1 MLSLSL
7 LYLERTVI
15 AMSYSNQTPL
25 HQLDSVISETV
36 SHIHDF
42 TKSSTDFTRNRKL
55 NAETTIKTILNMQ
68 GNSLNA
74 ELLDAFPDINDRMTA
89 SAFEQAK
96 DKLQPD
102 VFKHILNE
110 YNQTDNPKL
119 FNDKYRLLAIDGCDF
134 TVPFNPNSV
143 NVVPT
148 SHGQDI
154 CQVHAN
160 ILYDIENRTYQDC
173 IFQPKSASN
182 ERQAAI
188 DMLKSFDT
196 DDTPYIVTMDR
207 GYSSFNMFETCN
219 RLDNCYYCIR
229 TKAGNTAINEIKNLP
244 DKEIDM
250 EMEFDVTTSNHF
262 YTQHRK
268 DMPDLH
274 CILHAKNRHK
284 KSYSKNTLDVNWD
297 FEQFC
302 TIKCRVVK
310 FEIAPDEYEVLVT
323 NLNRFEFPLQA
334 MKDLYHLRWDIEI
347 SFRELKY
354 ALGGMNFHSKKD
366 DFIEM
371 EIFAH
376 LIMFNAVSRSIA
388 CVSVLQTN
396 HKHRYVIDF
405 KMACLIIRK
414 YFAVYSDLDYGG
426 IYVEL
431 LTYINPV
438 RPNRADKR
446 NLKTKPAVWFVYRVA

>member
-1 MLSLSL
+1 
-7 LYLERTVI
+7 
-15 AMSYSNQTPL
+15 MSYSNQTPL

-42 TKSSTDFTRNRKL
+42 TKSPTDFTRNRKL

-160 ILYDIENRTYQDC
+160 ILYDIENRTYQNC
-173 IFQPKSASN
+173 LFQPKSASN

-196 DDTPYIVTMDR
+196 DDKPYIVTMDR

-219 RLDNCYYCIR
+219 RLDNCFYVIR

-244 DKEIDM
+244 DKEIDT
-250 EMEFDVTTSNHF
+250 EMEFDITTSNHF

-268 DMPDLH
+268 DMPNLH
-274 CILHAKNRHK
+274 CILHAKKRHK
-284 KSYSKNTLDVNWD
+284 TSYSKNTIDVSWD

-302 TIKCRVVK
+302 KIKVRVCK
-310 FEIAPDEYEVLVT
+310 FKISDNEYEVLIT
-323 NLNRFEFPLQA
+323 NLNRFEFPIEK
-334 MKDLYHLRWDIEI
+334 MKELYHLRWDIET

-354 ALGGMNFHSKKD
+354 ALGGISFHSKKD
-366 DFIEM
+366 DFIQM
-371 EIFAH
+371 EILAH
-376 LIMFNAVSRSIA
+376 LIMFNAVSRSISE
-388 CVSVLQTN
+388 VNVPKSN
-396 HKHRYVIDF
+396 HKYDYAIDF

-414 YFAVYSDLDYGG
+414 YFNKYCVTPYKRLYAEILS
-426 IYVEL
+426 
-431 LTYINPV
+431 YINPV
-438 RPNRADKR
+438 RPDRADKR
-446 NLKTKPAVWFVYRVA
+446 KAIKIKQALWFVYRVA

>member
-1 MLSLSL
+1 MRYNPSAMLSLSL
-7 LYLERTVI
+7 LHLERTVI

-42 TKSSTDFTRNRKL
+42 TKSPTDFTRNRKL

-173 IFQPKSASN
+173 LFQPKSASN

-196 DDTPYIVTMDR
+196 DKI
-207 GYSSFNMFETCN
+207 
-219 RLDNCYYCIR
+219 I
-229 TKAGNTAINEIKNLP
+229 
-244 DKEIDM
+244 
-250 EMEFDVTTSNHF
+250 
-262 YTQHRK
+262 
-268 DMPDLH
+268 
-274 CILHAKNRHK
+274 
-284 KSYSKNTLDVNWD
+284 
-297 FEQFC
+297 
-302 TIKCRVVK
+302 
-310 FEIAPDEYEVLVT
+310 
-323 NLNRFEFPLQA
+323 
-334 MKDLYHLRWDIEI
+334 
-347 SFRELKY
+347 
-354 ALGGMNFHSKKD
+354 
-366 DFIEM
+366 
-371 EIFAH
+371 
-376 LIMFNAVSRSIA
+376 
-388 CVSVLQTN
+388 
-396 HKHRYVIDF
+396 
-405 KMACLIIRK
+405 CLI
-414 YFAVYSDLDYGG
+414 S
-426 IYVEL
+426 
-431 LTYINPV
+431 
-438 RPNRADKR
+438 
-446 NLKTKPAVWFVYRVA
+446 